1 MAVLVILSQ
10 DCEDS
15 DGECGV
21 EAPGGRVSL
30 PEMRRGSEAS
40 QKAIFHHTG
49 PAAEEGV
56 PGVSYKLE

>member
-1 MAVLVILSQ
+1 M
-10 DCEDS
+10 
-15 DGECGV
+15 
-21 EAPGGRVSL
+21 SL